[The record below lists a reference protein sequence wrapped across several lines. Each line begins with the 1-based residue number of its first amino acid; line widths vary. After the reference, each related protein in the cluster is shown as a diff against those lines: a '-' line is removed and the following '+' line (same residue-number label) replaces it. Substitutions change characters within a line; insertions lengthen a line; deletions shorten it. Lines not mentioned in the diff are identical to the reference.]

1 MYVRHATHGIDRCF
15 STNYFFNLYTG
26 VLPSL
31 VQDML
36 HMEVKRVFLIITVV
50 SLLVSG
56 VCIHL
61 LVHCCTYAVLR
72 HVDCEEHVQSTSKCF
87 GASSENTK

>member
-1 MYVRHATHGIDRCF
+1 MYVRDTTHGIDLCF
-15 STNYFFNLYTG
+15 STNYFFKLYRG

-36 HMEVKRVFLIITVV
+36 HMEVNRVLLIISFLTCIRG
-50 SLLVSG
+50 G

-61 LVHCCTYAVLR
+61 LVHCCTYSVLY

-87 GASSENTK
+87 AASSENTK